1 MRLSA
6 AEYDR
11 LTENARAAVDHD
23 RKHEEAVAAWVDGL
37 ELSPGVL
44 SLCRA
49 RAVPKPVRTT
59 ALRVWIS
66 RALAIACGNGRNV
79 PGGDGGPGGPGGPTG
94 GTPAA
99 GRGGAMLAIAA

>member
-1 MRLSA
+1 MRLTA

-11 LTENARAAVDHD
+11 LTVNARAAVDHD

-37 ELSPGVL
+37 RLTPDVL

-49 RAVPKPVRTT
+49 RANPKPVRTT
-59 ALRVWIS
+59 ALRVWVS

-79 PGGDGGPGGPGGPTG
+79 PKGDNDGPPGGGPTG

-99 GRGGAMLAIAA
+99 GRGGAMLAMAA